1 MEKIKRAVEK
11 KNNPRICVLYQK
23 SFISSSKKPN
33 SSSFE
38 ANHIRLPA
46 AMKNLIL
53 QNFVF
58 NEVLLIK
65 IIAAR
70 EATIKVTS
78 SQ

>member
-11 KNNPRICVLYQK
+11 KNKPSICALYQK
-23 SFISSSKKPN
+23 SFISSSRKPN

-38 ANHIRLPA
+38 TNHKKLPA
-46 AMKNLIL
+46 AMKSLIL

-58 NEVLLIK
+58 KEFLLIK
-65 IIAAR
+65 TITAR
-70 EATIKVTS
+70 EAIINVIS